1 MKISKPR
8 ITTTFVAGALTSTF
22 VLASLA
28 FNLWGAASEAPTMPL
43 PRGARTF
50 IDNNCTGCHRP
61 SNPPAGIDLTTL
73 EFNLDDVDTF
83 GRWVRI
89 HDAVRD
95 GKMPLG
101 AKNLSAAEREA
112 FLAAITQPMMAHE
125 QMRAATRGRS
135 VLRRLNR
142 YEYENSIRDL
152 LSAPWLQLK
161 DALPEDGLIHRLNK
175 SGMALDISHVQMAR
189 YMDAAEQAIHLVLA
203 AAHRP
208 EAQERY
214 YAREQ
219 KRFIG
224 RMRYS
229 PFNHHPERAMIPVLG
244 FDAQPDVLA
253 ETAPISVGASDPVKR
268 ELEAFATPASTFNG
282 NDYSFDQF
290 HSPSGGRYHLRINAY
305 SIWIHTIWG
314 TAGMQDRKPWW
325 HPDREKTSRG
335 RTTEPVTIY
344 ALRRGGEKRL
354 LRSFD
359 VGPDPAIHEMDVSLL
374 PDEQILPDASRLF
387 RSRPTFTG
395 SPDATEEG
403 MPGVAYRWLEVDGP
417 IKSEGSSD
425 GLHRLFGDLPV
436 QWDNKGAVTVT
447 QKSSGDAERLLRQFM
462 AAAYRRPPREE
473 EVQRYLKIVRD
484 QLTSREGAHPQFA
497 DAMIAGYIA
506 VLCSPGFLYLEE
518 RPGRLD
524 SYALASRLSY
534 FLWNAPPDGE
544 LTGLAANGAL
554 GRPEV
559 LRAQTNR
566 LLDDARSQDF
576 VNAFLDY
583 WLDLRKISDTTPDQ
597 TLYPDYYLDDLL
609 NESALQ
615 ETQLFFGCLLK
626 RNLPAR
632 NLVQSNFTFLNSHLA
647 RHYGL
652 APVEGVA
659 MRDVKLPADTVRGG
673 LLTQASVLKITANGT
688 TTSPVLRGAW
698 IMERILGEPL
708 PPPPAGVPAIE
719 PDTRGAV
726 TIRQQLDKHR
736 SITSCAVCHAKIDPP
751 GFALESFDVAG
762 GWRDWYRSTDDG
774 EPVTGLGKNGF
785 DFTFKLS
792 QPVDAS
798 GKLASGDSFQN
809 VIELK
814 RLLLK
819 DERQLAKNMAEQFIE
834 YGTGAPVEF
843 GDRPEVERI
852 LNAARSDDYGMRTI
866 VHEVIQS
873 DLFTHK

>member
-28 FNLWGAASEAPTMPL
+28 FNLWGAASEPPIMPV
-43 PRGARTF
+43 PASARTF
-50 IDNNCTGCHRP
+50 IDNNCAGCHRP
-61 SNPPAGIDLTTL
+61 SNPPAGIDLTPL

-101 AKNLSAAEREA
+101 AKNLSTAEREA
-112 FLAAITQPMMAHE
+112 FLAAITEPMMAHE
-125 QMRAATRGRS
+125 QMRVTTRGRS

-142 YEYENSIRDL
+142 YEYEDSIRDL

-175 SGMALDISHVQMAR
+175 SGLALDISHVQMAR

-203 AAHRP
+203 AAHQP

-244 FDAQPDVLA
+244 FDAQTDVLA
-253 ETAPISVGASDPVKR
+253 ETAPISVGASDPARR

-417 IKSEGSSD
+417 IRSEGLPD
-425 GLHRLFGDLPV
+425 GLHRLFGDLPA
-436 QWDNKGAVTVT
+436 QWDKKGAVTVT

-484 QLTSREGAHPQFA
+484 QLTSREGAYAQF
-497 DAMIAGYIA
+497 
-506 VLCSPGFLYLEE
+506 V
-518 RPGRLD
+518 
-524 SYALASRLSY
+524 
-534 FLWNAPPDGE
+534 
-544 LTGLAANGAL
+544 
-554 GRPEV
+554 
-559 LRAQTNR
+559 
-566 LLDDARSQDF
+566 
-576 VNAFLDY
+576 
-583 WLDLRKISDTTPDQ
+583 TP
-597 TLYPDYYLDDLL
+597 
-609 NESALQ
+609 
-615 ETQLFFGCLLK
+615 
-626 RNLPAR
+626 
-632 NLVQSNFTFLNSHLA
+632 
-647 RHYGL
+647 
-652 APVEGVA
+652 
-659 MRDVKLPADTVRGG
+659 
-673 LLTQASVLKITANGT
+673 
-688 TTSPVLRGAW
+688 
-698 IMERILGEPL
+698 
-708 PPPPAGVPAIE
+708 
-719 PDTRGAV
+719 
-726 TIRQQLDKHR
+726 R
-736 SITSCAVCHAKIDPP
+736 SIRRDSRWRTS
-751 GFALESFDVAG
+751 
-762 GWRDWYRSTDDG
+762 
-774 EPVTGLGKNGF
+774 
-785 DFTFKLS
+785 
-792 QPVDAS
+792 
-798 GKLASGDSFQN
+798 
-809 VIELK
+809 
-814 RLLLK
+814 
-819 DERQLAKNMAEQFIE
+819 
-834 YGTGAPVEF
+834 
-843 GDRPEVERI
+843 
-852 LNAARSDDYGMRTI
+852 
-866 VHEVIQS
+866 
-873 DLFTHK
+873 